1 MVLSHALSL
10 RRRVFRRRGAGQPE
24 EQTMTANAQVAQ
36 KLRTLIYCRVC
47 ERFTWH
53 GGDGEPWQLG
63 GKRLVLWHCEVCGD
77 TASEEAS

>member
-1 MVLSHALSL
+1 
-10 RRRVFRRRGAGQPE
+10 
-24 EQTMTANAQVAQ
+24 MTANAQVAQ

-53 GGDGEPWQLG
+53 TGNGEPWQLG

-77 TASEEAS
+77 TTTEEAS